1 MRLDPKT
8 AALFATGTF
17 LFLIIFGVGWP
28 GPGAWLLAFA
38 MLSIAAGAL
47 AWWLD
52 GAAMVGAVSV
62 SVSAQ
67 GASPFHKPNR
77 SPFGKTGGGVSR
89 LLVLGL
95 PGPDANGRWIMPGS
109 VHVAAI
115 AGLTGLLAL
124 VIFIGG
130 AIGGGDGDDA
140 PPVASIAPQSTEAL
154 DFAVPVAPPAAP
166 STDATAVPPL
176 AETVSASQLGQ
187 ADSAPIVVETPSNP
201 QPVLTRPIDVVDAP
215 RGDENNIVYQVV
227 QGDTLYD
234 LAITYGV
241 TVEEIMDA
249 NGMDEFDTILVDQLL
264 FIPQPEEAG

>member
-17 LFLIIFGVGWP
+17 LFLLIFGVGWP

-38 MLSIAAGAL
+38 LLSVAAGAL

-52 GAAMVGAVSV
+52 GAAMVGAGA
-62 SVSAQ
+62 VSAQ
-67 GASPFHKPNR
+67 GASPFHKPNQ
-77 SPFGKTGGGVSR
+77 SPFGRTGGGVSR

-95 PGPDANGRWIMPGS
+95 PGPDASGRWVMPGS

-124 VIFIGG
+124 VIFIGDVVG
-130 AIGGGDGDDA
+130 GGGDGDDA

-154 DFAVPVAPPAAP
+154 DFAVPVAPPAAA

-176 AETVSASQLGQ
+176 AETASASQLAQ

-215 RGDENNIVYQVV
+215 RGDENSIVYQVV
-227 QGDTLYD
+227 AGDTLYD

-249 NGMDEFDTILVDQLL
+249 NRMDEFDMIFADQLL
-264 FIPQPEEAG
+264 FIPQPQEAD